1 MKKYIIAL
9 STLIMASSC
18 ATDDA
23 YDKLNQDPNKPTQ
36 VTSDALF
43 ASATKTLFDQSESTN
58 VNSNIFRML
67 SQYWTETTYIDEAN
81 YDLVTRNI
89 PQNYWSNI
97 YRNVLFDLK
106 DAKARANNANK
117 KAMIEVI
124 EVYTWQLLVDT
135 FGDVPYSAALQGSAE
150 PTPVYDKAS
159 DIYANLLVRLNSAIA
174 NFDPSASTVALQGF
188 TTSDV
193 IYQGDLNQWVKFA
206 NSLKLKIAMR
216 LSDVN
221 ASVSKTN
228 AEQAVA
234 AGVLSSNA
242 DNANIQYESNPTNAN
257 PLWVDLVQSN
267 RTDFVVANTVVD
279 YMNAKD
285 DPRREFYFDDNLA
298 GGYDGGTYGASNN
311 YNSNTHIGDLM
322 HQQNFR
328 GVLLDYSEVQFLLAE
343 AAARGYNTG
352 STVTTHYNNAITASM
367 QDWGVSST
375 DITTYLLRTDVA
387 YATATGDWRQKI
399 GFQFWLA
406 MYNRGHEGWS
416 VYRKYDTP
424 VMNVPPIS
432 NEAVPTR
439 LTYPLN
445 EQTLNKTN
453 YTAAATAIG
462 GDLKLTKL
470 FWDVN

>member
-9 STLIMASSC
+9 SALFIASGC
-18 ATDDA
+18 ATDEA
-23 YDKLNQDPNKPTQ
+23 YDGLNQDPNKPTQ

-43 ASATKTLFDQSESTN
+43 ASATKTLFDQNESTN
-58 VNSNIFRML
+58 VNSNIFRLL

-106 DAKARANNANK
+106 DAKTRANNANK
-117 KAMIEVI
+117 KAMIEII

-135 FGDVPYSAALQGSAE
+135 FGDLPYSAALQGAAE
-150 PTPVYDKAS
+150 PTPVYDKAA
-159 DIYANLLVRLNSAIA
+159 DIYANLLVRTNSAIS
-174 NFDPSASTVALQGF
+174 NFNPNPSGVSEQGF
-188 TTSDV
+188 TTSDL
-193 IYQGDLNQWVKFA
+193 IYKGDINKWIKLA
-206 NSLKLKIAMR
+206 NSLKLKLAMR

-221 ASVSKTN
+221 PAASKTA
-228 AEQAVA
+228 AEQAAA
-234 AGVLSSNA
+234 AGVLTSNA
-242 DNANIQYESNPTNAN
+242 DNATIQYEGNATNAN

-267 RTDFVVANTVVD
+267 RNDFVVANTIVD

-285 DPRREFYFDDNLA
+285 DPRREFYFDDNLV
-298 GGYDGGTYGASNN
+298 GGYEGGTYGATNN
-311 YNSNTHIGDLM
+311 YISKTHIGDLM
-322 HQQNFR
+322 HQQTFR
-328 GVLLDYSEVQFLLAE
+328 GVILDYSEVQFLLAE

-352 STVTTHYNNAITASM
+352 STVTDHYNNAITASM
-367 QDWGVSST
+367 QDWGVSASA
-375 DITTYLLRTDVA
+375 INTYLLRPDVA

-416 VYRKYDTP
+416 VYRKFDTP
-424 VMNVPPIS
+424 AMNIPPIS
-432 NEAVPTR
+432 QEAVPKR

-453 YTAAATAIG
+453 YTAAAAAIG
-462 GDLKLTKL
+462 GDLKTTKL

>member
-9 STLIMASSC
+9 SALVMASSC
-18 ATDDA
+18 ATDEA
-23 YDKLNQDPNKPTQ
+23 YDSANQNPNKPTQ

-43 ASATKTLFDQSESTN
+43 TSATKTLFDQNESTS
-58 VNSNIFRML
+58 VNSNIFRLL

-106 DAKARANNANK
+106 DAKTRANNANK
-117 KAMIEVI
+117 KAMIEVV
-124 EVYTWQLLVDT
+124 EVYTWQQMVDT
-135 FGDVPYSAALQGSAE
+135 FGDIPYSAALQGSAD
-150 PTPVYDKAS
+150 PTPVYDDAA
-159 DIYANLLVRLNSAIA
+159 DIYADLLVRLNSALA
-174 NFDPSASTVALQGF
+174 NFNPNPASVSEQGF

-193 IYQGDLNQWVKFA
+193 IYHGDINHWLKFA

-221 ASVSKTN
+221 ASVSKTA

-234 AGVLSSNA
+234 AGVFTSNS
-242 DNANIQYESNPTNAN
+242 DNATIQYEANPTNAN

-279 YMNAKD
+279 YMNAKN
-285 DPRREFYFDDNLA
+285 DPRREFYFDDNLV
-298 GGYDGGTYGASNN
+298 GGYEGGTYGASNN
-311 YNSNTHIGDLM
+311 YNSKTHIGDLM
-322 HQQNFR
+322 HQQTFR

-343 AAARGYNTG
+343 AAARTYNTG
-352 STVTTHYNNAITASM
+352 SSVTTHYNNAITASM
-367 QDWGVSST
+367 QDWGVSSS
-375 DITTYLLRTDVA
+375 DITTYLLRPDVA
-387 YATATGDWRQKI
+387 YATAAGDWRQKI

-416 VYRKYDTP
+416 VYRKFDTP
-424 VMNVPPIS
+424 AMNVPPIS
-432 NEAVPTR
+432 EEAVPTR

-453 YTAAATAIG
+453 YTAAASAIG
-462 GDLKLTKL
+462 GDLKGTKL